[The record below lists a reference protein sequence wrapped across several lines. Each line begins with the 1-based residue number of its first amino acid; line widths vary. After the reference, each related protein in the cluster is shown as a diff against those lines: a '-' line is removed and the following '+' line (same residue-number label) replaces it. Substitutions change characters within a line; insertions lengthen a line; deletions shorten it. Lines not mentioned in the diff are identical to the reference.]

1 MILFSAK
8 AVVELFVLFL
18 NSPVIPLRTMVGTT
32 LPLSVPFAVQSF
44 YLSEVPVLLPQFVLL
59 VAQNLNESIRS
70 LTVERALPSY

>member
-1 MILFSAK
+1 MVLFSAK
-8 AVVELFVLFL
+8 AVVKLFVLFL

-32 LPLSVPFAVQSF
+32 LPLFVPFAVQCF

-70 LTVERALPSY
+70 LTVKRALPSY